1 MKPWPLL
8 LAFGPALIFAAAFGR
23 NRGYHEVGSKGFP
36 PGFGGLTRDGVVRL
50 GPCFSCPIFAN
61 TE

>member
-8 LAFGPALIFAAAFGR
+8 LAFGPALILAAAFGR
-23 NRGYHEVGSKGFP
+23 NRDYHEVGSKGFP

-50 GPCFSCPIFAN
+50 GP
-61 TE
+61 